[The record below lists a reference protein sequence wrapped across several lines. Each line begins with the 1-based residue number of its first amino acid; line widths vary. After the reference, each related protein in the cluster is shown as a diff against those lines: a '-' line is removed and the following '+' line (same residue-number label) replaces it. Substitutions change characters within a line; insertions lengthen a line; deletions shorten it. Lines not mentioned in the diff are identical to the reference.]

1 MNPTTTAG
9 ERLLDYNHSRL
20 VAVLDS
26 CAAAQA
32 AAAGFTQSFDV
43 HCGTAGA
50 RLIDF
55 DGSQHGPL
63 ARMSHA
69 LHHLTVEGEHMH
81 HYESELQAGH
91 CIVMVRTK
99 GADERHR
106 ALAIVNAHG
115 GHFIKQFGYWAVE
128 TVQSS
133 SRLVVPRIHSGS
145 QGVHA

>member
-1 MNPTTTAG
+1 MDPTTTAG

-26 CAAAQA
+26 CTAAQETA
-32 AAAGFTQSFDV
+32 AELTSAGFTQSFDV

-55 DGSQHGPL
+55 DGTQHGPL

-81 HYESELQAGH
+81 HYERELLAGH
-91 CIVMVRTK
+91 CIVMVRTR
-99 GADERHR
+99 GADERNR

-115 GHFIKQFGYWAVE
+115 GHFINQFGYWAVE
-128 TVQSS
+128 TVQS
-133 SRLVVPRIHSGS
+133 
-145 QGVHA
+145 

>member
-26 CAAAQA
+26 CAAAQEA
-32 AAAGFTQSFDV
+32 AAELRSAGFTQSFDV
-43 HCGTAGA
+43 QCGSAGA

-55 DGSQHGPL
+55 DGAQHGPL

-69 LHHLTVEGEHMH
+69 LHHLTVEGEYMD
-81 HYESELQAGH
+81 HYERELQAGH

-99 GADERHR
+99 GADERQR
-106 ALAIVNAHG
+106 ALAIVNGHG
-115 GHFIKQFGYWAVE
+115 GHFINQFGYWAVE
-128 TVQSS
+128 TVQS
-133 SRLVVPRIHSGS
+133 
-145 QGVHA
+145 